1 MIMEADQGWCQ
12 GAGDPR
18 PRLGFRPPIDHG
30 GAAGRTQGGRAA
42 VCRIKVLRASRGSC
56 GGSQDGADLAASS
69 PVDRGAIAIA
79 SELFECRHYGSAVA
93 TCSSVLEDDPACVPL
108 LLIRARCFIAM
119 RRDADAQADLRTIIQ
134 LDSRC
139 ALAYRLLGELA
150 ARKDENASAAIFF
163 RESIRLDPGDQDA
176 RDWLLVVDPA
186 AAALPVARPSHS
198 RAPVAQPRTATNA
211 RSLSAPARARAESP
225 SFETRESGAPHR
237 FARGTQSPDD
247 DRAGQNDERPT
258 RPQRGTIPFPLARG
272 AQRPGQ
278 LFTPA
283 PELDESVLPA
293 PSAGSVDET
302 VSIRRTG
309 SPPMRPPLRPTPAP
323 LPPPPTLAARP
334 APVRAPLPAPRRPA
348 PRALVRSLTPELPG
362 FGDYLV
368 DTGVLTR
375 ERLRAA
381 QAYQRSMKVQL
392 ATAIVTLGLAT
403 PERIEWACV
412 THQSQLRAASEHERS
427 T

>member
-1 MIMEADQGWCQ
+1 M
-12 GAGDPR
+12 
-18 PRLGFRPPIDHG
+18 
-30 GAAGRTQGGRAA
+30 
-42 VCRIKVLRASRGSC
+42 
-56 GGSQDGADLAASS
+56 
-69 PVDRGAIAIA
+69 DRGAIAIA

-134 LDSRC
+134 IDSRC

-186 AAALPVARPSHS
+186 AAAIPIARPSRS
-198 RAPVAQPRTATNA
+198 RAPVAPPRTATNA

-237 FARGTQSPDD
+237 FARGTQSPDG
-247 DRAGQNDERPT
+247 ANDERPT

-272 AQRPGQ
+272 AQRPGR

-283 PELDESVLPA
+283 PELDDSVLPA
-293 PSAGSVDET
+293 PKTGSVNET
-302 VSIRRTG
+302 VSIRRAG
-309 SPPMRPPLRPTPAP
+309 SPPMGPPPRPTPAP
-323 LPPPPTLAARP
+323 LPPPPPLAAG
-334 APVRAPLPAPRRPA
+334 PVRAPLPAPRRPA

-412 THQSQLRAASEHERS
+412 THQSQLHAASEHERS
-427 T
+427 Q